1 MELIPILFIY
11 LDVTAL
17 KIRITYFM
25 KNFPVTVLAV
35 TEVVRELLIVVQV
48 MTKHQDSQRGIFG
61 GRSDIITML
70 MFYIP
75 LCLESK

>member
-1 MELIPILFIY
+1 
-11 LDVTAL
+11 
-17 KIRITYFM
+17 M

>member
-25 KNFPVTVLAV
+25 KNFPVTVLAM

-61 GRSDIITML
+61 GQSDIITML